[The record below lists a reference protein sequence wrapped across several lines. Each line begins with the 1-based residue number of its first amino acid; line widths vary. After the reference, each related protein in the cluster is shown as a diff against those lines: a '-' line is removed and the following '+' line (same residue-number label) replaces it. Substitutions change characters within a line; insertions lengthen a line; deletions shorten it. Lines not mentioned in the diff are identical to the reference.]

1 MCRLPILPRSAIGH
15 CFGTVLA
22 VAAMMLFPAIAQAQ
36 DRTLY
41 DRLDRIERDL
51 NMLQRQVYRGAPQST
66 APGDPNAAAGIE
78 VRMERLEE
86 AMRSLTGRVE
96 EIANG
101 LVQLKQ
107 RIEQINSD
115 VDMRLGQGGPGA
127 PATTSALPAPPG
139 RPGTPGRMGGGEP
152 GGLMPPGTV
161 VPPPANSGPTP
172 IFGTLTPPGSA
183 PAGRPPDAAAT
194 PPAPGGSLPSGSAND
209 QFNHAF
215 ALVKQGNYT
224 AAEAALR
231 AFIQQHPNEPLAAN
245 AQFWLGETYFAR
257 SQFMEAASA
266 FAEGYKRY
274 PRGPKAAEELLRLG
288 MSLARAEQKQNACV
302 AFTQLERDFPN
313 PGAAIKE
320 RANAEKRRL
329 GCA

>member
-15 CFGTVLA
+15 CFGAVLA
-22 VAAMMLFPAIAQAQ
+22 MAAILLLPAVAQAQ

-66 APGDPNAAAGIE
+66 APGDPNAAAGME

-86 AMRSLTGRVE
+86 QMRELTGRVE
-96 EIANG
+96 EVANG
-101 LVQLKQ
+101 LAQLKQ
-107 RIEQINSD
+107 RVEQINSD
-115 VDMRLGQGGPGA
+115 LDVRLGQAGPGA
-127 PATTSALPAPPG
+127 TAAIPTPPPG
-139 RPGTPGRMGGGEP
+139 RPGRVGVGEP

-161 VPPPANSGPTP
+161 VPPPASGAPTP

-183 PAGRPPDAAAT
+183 PAQRPAEAP
-194 PPAPGGSLPSGSAND
+194 PPAPGGSLPAGSPNEE
-209 QFNHAF
+209 FNHAF
-215 ALVKQGNYT
+215 ALVKQGNYA
-224 AAEAALR
+224 AAETALR
-231 AFIQQHPNEPLAAN
+231 AFLQQHPNEPLAAN

-257 SQFMEAASA
+257 NQFMEAASA

>member
-1 MCRLPILPRSAIGH
+1 MCRLPILPRAAIGR
-15 CFGTVLA
+15 CFGAVLA
-22 VAAMMLFPAIAQAQ
+22 VAAMMSLPATAQAQ

-66 APGDPNAAAGIE
+66 APGDPNAAAGTE

-86 AMRSLTGRVE
+86 QMRSLTGRVE

-101 LVQLKQ
+101 LAQLKQ
-107 RIEQINSD
+107 RIEQINTDID
-115 VDMRLGQGGPGA
+115 VRLGQGA
-127 PATTSALPAPPG
+127 PAVSALPTPPLAG
-139 RPGTPGRMGGGEP
+139 RPGRVVGTEP

-161 VPPPANSGPTP
+161 VPPPASGGPTP

-183 PAGRPPDAAAT
+183 PAARPPEAPAAPSA
-194 PPAPGGSLPSGSAND
+194 PAGSLPSGSAAE
-209 QFNHAF
+209 QFNYAF
-215 ALVKQGNYT
+215 SLVKQANYP

-231 AFIQQHPNEPLAAN
+231 AFLQQHPNEPLAAN

-257 SQFMEAASA
+257 NQFMEAASA

-302 AFTQLERDFPN
+302 AFAQLDRDFPN
-313 PGAAIKE
+313 SGAAIKG
-320 RANAEKRRL
+320 RATAEKRRL